1 MKLTI
6 KRRIALLYTALTCAL
21 LAILLPIVYGSVSAS
36 LNLDIQAR
44 LDSAVA
50 QCRRERDEKRRQ
62 RDELV
67 LKA

>member
-21 LAILLPIVYGSVSAS
+21 LAILLPIVYGSVLAS
-36 LNLDIQAR
+36 LSLDIQAR